1 MLSWIAA
8 VLLLAAFGCSS
19 QPGDGEPKAPAPY
32 NVLFIAID
40 DLRPELGAYGASHM
54 VTPNLDRFASTA
66 RLFVAASHPEVVNEL
81 LAQIEANQPL
91 Y

>member
-1 MLSWIAA
+1 MLTWIAA
-8 VLLLAAFGCSS
+8 VLLLAAFGCCS
-19 QPGDGEPKAPAPY
+19 QPGDSEPKAPAPY

-40 DLRPELGAYGASHM
+40 DLRLELGAHGASHM

-66 RLFVAASHPEVVNEL
+66 RLSVAASHPEVVNEL
-81 LAQIEANQPL
+81 LAQLEANRPS